1 MISMKHNDGFTL
13 MVRCKCGWVTHI
25 RCVNRATAVIEGQKI
40 YHCPNCWNDDLTFIM
55 KKGQFKAEEL
65 REAVKNEL
73 RKAVKNGL
81 RKAVKNEL

>member
-1 MISMKHNDGFTL
+1 M
-13 MVRCKCGWVTHI
+13 
-25 RCVNRATAVIEGQKI
+25 EGRKI

-73 RKAVKNGL
+73 
-81 RKAVKNEL
+81 

>member
-13 MVRCKCGWVTHI
+13 MVRCKCGWITHI
-25 RCVNRATAVIEGQKI
+25 RCASRATAVMEGRKI

-73 RKAVKNGL
+73 RKAVKDGL
-81 RKAVKNEL
+81 RRAVKK